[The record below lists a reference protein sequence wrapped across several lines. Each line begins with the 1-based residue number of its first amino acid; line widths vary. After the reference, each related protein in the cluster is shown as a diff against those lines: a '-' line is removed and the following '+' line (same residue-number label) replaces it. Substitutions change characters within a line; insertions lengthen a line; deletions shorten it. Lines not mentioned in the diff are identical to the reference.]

1 MPSDDDREY
10 CCGCDE
16 PLEYCNCEN
25 DDDDDEGCG
34 SLLGHSARAERRLS
48 YCGSDVIGGRR
59 RLGYEFECDA
69 TSHRYLDS
77 AMEATAKSWRNARFI
92 HAGGY
97 MLAKEDGSVMGD
109 HPVEL
114 VTVPCTVPEHH
125 KVLSAAFPTGRL
137 GSGGFRAWSNG
148 SCGMH
153 VHVGRRSLT
162 PLQIGKG
169 KVFFNHPA
177 NIAFVIDVAGRRP
190 NGYCEAVFD
199 SAVRQASCDPEA
211 FDRYELYNMANPKT
225 IELRIFRPSPRISS
239 ILKNLEFV
247 ESVFEFVKQAPICSS
262 TLLNVGA
269 LSYLHYMKWLSADA
283 NRKSYAWMHG
293 WLMARAGMYGDSYRK
308 FLRKNVKEDRNGNPK
323 PGSPELGD
331 N

>member
-1 MPSDDDREY
+1 MPSDDDQEY
-10 CCGCDE
+10 CSGCAE
-16 PLEYCNCEN
+16 RLEYCNCDN
-25 DDDDDEGCG
+25 DDDEGCG

-48 YCGSDVIGGRR
+48 YCGSDLIGGRR

-69 TSHRYLDS
+69 TSYGQLDS
-77 AMEATAKSWRNARFI
+77 AMNATSRSWHNAHFI
-92 HAGGY
+92 HAEGY
-97 MLAKEDGSVMGD
+97 MLAKEDGSVNGEC
-109 HPVEL
+109 PVEL
-114 VTVPCTVPEHH
+114 VTVPCTVSEHH
-125 KVLSAAFPTGRL
+125 KVLSAAFPSGRL
-137 GSGGFRAWSNG
+137 GNGGFRAWSNG

-162 PLQIGKG
+162 ALQIGKG

-199 SAVRQASCDPEA
+199 SEVKQAVYEPDD
-211 FDRYELYNMANPKT
+211 FDRYQLYNMANPKT
-225 IELRIFRPSPRISS
+225 IELRIFMPSPRISS

-247 ESVFEFVKQAPICSS
+247 ESVFEFVTTAPICSS
-262 TLLNVGA
+262 GLRHVGE

-283 NRKSYAWMHG
+283 NRKSFAWMHG